1 MTPYCRRGAALAL
14 LAAIAACDA
23 VDPAPESADTVPT
36 VRIVTV
42 GEALVPQSRRFVGR
56 VEPRSTVN
64 LAFEV
69 GGLIVEMPV
78 LTGQTVRRGS
88 LLAALDTADFDLAR
102 RQAEARL
109 ELAILDYE
117 RAEDLADRGAAP
129 VARLDDAR
137 AQKRLAEV
145 EHDTA
150 LRRLEL
156 TRLKAPVDALV
167 TRRLID
173 PFTFVSAG
181 QPVIR
186 VQDVSEMRVV
196 ISVPE
201 SLAAAAGS
209 ADDFTATARLAA
221 IPGETL
227 PLVLR
232 EVVTEADPV
241 AQTFEVSFAIASPR
255 DPRILPGMTATV
267 EVVPNAAADDRPL
280 EIPLAALDTTGSA
293 PFRVWVFDPEGETVS
308 PRAIEVGLPGT
319 EAIPVTAGLAAGER
333 IVAAGVRLL
342 SDGQRV
348 RPLDF

>member
-1 MTPYCRRGAALAL
+1 MNRHVRLAAAVSL
-14 LAAIAACDA
+14 LAAIAGCDA
-23 VDPAPESADTVPT
+23 GDTDPESSEAVPT

-42 GEALVPQSRRFVGR
+42 GEATLPQSRRFVGR
-56 VEPRSTVN
+56 VEPRSTID

-78 LTGQTVRRGS
+78 LGGQRVPKGA
-88 LLAALDTADFDLAR
+88 LLAALETADFDLSVR
-102 RQAEARL
+102 EAEARL
-109 ELAILDYE
+109 DLAVLEFD
-117 RAEDLADRGAAP
+117 RAEDLTSRGAAP
-129 VARLDDAR
+129 VARRDDAL

-145 EHDTA
+145 EYDTA
-150 LRRLEL
+150 RRRLEQS
-156 TRLKAPVDALV
+156 RLKAPVDALV

-181 QPVIR
+181 QAVLR

-209 ADDFTATARLAA
+209 PENATATARLAA
-221 IPGETL
+221 LPGEVL
-227 PLVLR
+227 PLELR

-241 AQTFEVSFAIASPR
+241 AQTFEVSFAITSEA

-267 EVVPNAAADDRPL
+267 EVVPSGAADDRPL

-293 PFRVWVFDPEGETVS
+293 PFRVWMFDPESETVS
-308 PRAIEVGLPGT
+308 PRDVEVGLPGT
-319 EAIPVTAGLAAGER
+319 DAIPVTAGLEAGEQ

-342 SDGQRV
+342 TDGQRV
-348 RPLDF
+348 RPLDL